1 MARERRVADSDEG
14 VRAALD
20 RRLKRAPE
28 IGRVAAYF
36 ERLKLQLASESKA
49 IVILQRG
56 RRRAPFDIPEDAD
69 ARYRRR
75 GGFEQVDSIA
85 AEIARKRRDA
95 GDVAAGSREARHDA
109 GRDRVDG
116 DQHDDGKWEG
126 HTS

>member
-20 RRLKRAPE
+20 GRLKRAPE
-28 IGRVAAYF
+28 IGRVAAHF
-36 ERLKLQLASESKA
+36 ERLKLQLTPEPKA
-49 IVILQRG
+49 LVVRQSG
-56 RRRAPFDIPEDAD
+56 GRRAPFDVPENAD
-69 ARYRRR
+69 ARYRRG

-109 GRDRVDG
+109 GRD
-116 DQHDDGKWEG
+116 QIGKA
-126 HTS
+126 S